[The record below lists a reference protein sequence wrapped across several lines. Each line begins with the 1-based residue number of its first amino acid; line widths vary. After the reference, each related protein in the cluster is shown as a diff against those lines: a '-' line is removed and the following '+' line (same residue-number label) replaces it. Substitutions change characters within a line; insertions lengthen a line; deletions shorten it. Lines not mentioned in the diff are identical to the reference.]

1 MVNPKSPAFYDQ
13 SNYRP
18 EDSVGY
24 LMRQILTSMAQ
35 GIDTQL
41 ADSDL
46 TNAQWLPM
54 LKLHLGHASTVAEL
68 ARACN
73 LDAGAMTR
81 LLDRLEAKGLCKRTR
96 SETDR
101 RVVNIALTEL
111 GRTVAQGIPD
121 VLCQVLNQH
130 LSGFT
135 PEEFLMLKS
144 LLHRVL
150 ANTSEASAP
159 HAPTTSKAS
168 ASPDGASPAS
178 PISPIS
184 PLSPVSPMPPGAPHA
199 I

>member
-46 TNAQWLPM
+46 TNAQWMPM

-81 LLDRLEAKGLCKRTR
+81 LLDRLEAKGLCTRTR
-96 SETDR
+96 SEADR
-101 RVVNIALTEL
+101 RNDWCYVK
-111 GRTVAQGIPD
+111 Q
-121 VLCQVLNQH
+121 
-130 LSGFT
+130 F
-135 PEEFLMLKS
+135 
-144 LLHRVL
+144 
-150 ANTSEASAP
+150 
-159 HAPTTSKAS
+159 
-168 ASPDGASPAS
+168 PDGV
-178 PISPIS
+178 I
-184 PLSPVSPMPPGAPHA
+184 
-199 I
+199 

>member
-46 TNAQWLPM
+46 TNAQWMPM

-81 LLDRLEAKGLCKRTR
+81 LLDRLEAKGLCTRTR

-101 RVVNIALTEL
+101 RVVNIGLTEL

-130 LSGFT
+130 LTGFT
-135 PEEFLMLKS
+135 PEEFLLLKS

-150 ANTSEASAP
+150 ANTTEASAP
-159 HAPTTSKAS
+159 HAPSTSIAS
-168 ASPDGASPAS
+168 ANPDAASPAAPVS
-178 PISPIS
+178 PI
-184 PLSPVSPMPPGAPHA
+184 SPMPPGAPHA

>member
-121 VLCQVLNQH
+121 VLCKVLNQH
-130 LSGFT
+130 LTGFT

-159 HAPTTSKAS
+159 HAPITSKAS
-168 ASPDGASPAS
+168 ISPDGASPAS

-184 PLSPVSPMPPGAPHA
+184 PMPPGAPHA

>member
-24 LMRQILTSMAQ
+24 LMHQILTSMAH

-54 LKLHLGHASTVAEL
+54 LKLHLSHASTVAEL

-130 LSGFT
+130 LTGFT

-150 ANTSEASAP
+150 ANTTEASAP
-159 HAPTTSKAS
+159 HAPSTSLAR
-168 ASPDGASPAS
+168 ASPDAASPVS
-178 PISPIS
+178 PIPSI
-184 PLSPVSPMPPGAPHA
+184 SPMPPGAPHA